1 MVKGTCL
8 DLLSDVVIAIG
19 HHRDVLLVLRLLLV
33 QNFSNEK
40 LHSTTEVCLARA
52 ILLNWYILWIGQFRE
67 VLANGLLPGSFVLA
81 LEYILELHRG
91 VSIVKVDL
99 LSPFLNSGIVLLIVN
114 LTPSFPLSWWTPA
127 LVLFESCYSAIC
139 KSWVAWFSHPMSFLG
154 GFS

>member
-1 MVKGTCL
+1 MKMVDGTCL
-8 DLLSDVVIAIG
+8 DLLLDVMIATG
-19 HHRDVLLVLRLLLV
+19 HHIDVLLVPWLLLV

-81 LEYILELHRG
+81 LEYILELHKG

-99 LSPFLNSGIVLLIVN
+99 LGPFFKLRDCFVDSKLDTKFSNFLVDFGLDFVLRVTTLQFVR
-114 LTPSFPLSWWTPA
+114 
-127 LVLFESCYSAIC
+127 
-139 KSWVAWFSHPMSFLG
+139 LG
-154 GFS
+154 